1 MKYSDVLK
9 KSLKPFKNIFF
20 VVILVFIVWMLAFDA
35 NSWLIHRELNN
46 EIDKLNLQKK
56 FYNSKI
62 KEDQQEIKNLNSTEG
77 IEKYGREHYYMKK
90 NNEEIFIIQ
99 QSDSAEIKEK

>member
-62 KEDQQEIKNLNSTEG
+62 KEDQEEIKNLNSAEG